1 LIVNEEHVVR
11 KGLLLKKGGLF
22 NRYKDWHMVFLEE
35 PGLLKHGKRD
45 KPIVQCL
52 ELAGAQVAISRDS
65 RTKFKVVKGKVTL
78 SFKAGTTAER
88 KAWLEDLCMFI
99 DRPPRTSFEFS
110 ESPSYKPNNS
120 RTTLMATA
128 DDLERKTSQIG

>member
-1 LIVNEEHVVR
+1 MR

-45 KPIVQCL
+45 KPIVQCI
-52 ELAGAQVAISRDS
+52 ELTGAQVAISRDS

-78 SFKAGTTAER
+78 SFKAANNTER
-88 KAWLEDLCMFI
+88 KAWLEDLCRFI

-110 ESPSYKPNNS
+110 ESPSYLPN
-120 RTTLMATA
+120 RATLTATA
-128 DDLERKTSQIG
+128 DEVDQRTS